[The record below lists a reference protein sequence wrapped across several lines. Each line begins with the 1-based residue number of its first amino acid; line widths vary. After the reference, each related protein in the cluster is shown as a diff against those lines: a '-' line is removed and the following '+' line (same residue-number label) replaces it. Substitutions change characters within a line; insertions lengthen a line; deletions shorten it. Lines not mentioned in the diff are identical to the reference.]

1 MEQIREQFGSIDGN
15 IVDLYK
21 LINNHGT
28 SISILSYGAA
38 WHEWWFDGQNILLT
52 GESIEDYVGYSLNK
66 IIGRT
71 SGRTAHGQFYIHNK
85 KVNIPI
91 NASPNAIHGGRFG
104 FSNQFFD
111 LKFFDQDAIKATYM
125 AREAVDGYPGN
136 LLVEVIYRLKND
148 NTVTIEISGTQ
159 SLRDGVFNPT
169 SHTFFNLNDSSSLEL
184 ANHDLLVSS
193 DMIAVNN
200 QNGSYSEIKKL
211 SGKDLKNFSKGKDI
225 ETVLKNIDGNG
236 LDDAY
241 VFDCQNDFRASL
253 RNKRTGLNLSLFGDT
268 NALVVYTANAFNCS
282 QKFTRGEGK
291 PWMGVALESQMI
303 PNSENTK
310 IDNVVIHNGE
320 TVSRQIIYKLTR

>member
-21 LINNHGT
+21 LINNRGT

-38 WHEWWFDGQNILLT
+38 WHEWWFGGQNILLT
-52 GESIEDYVGYSLNK
+52 GESIEDYIGYSLNK

-71 SGRTAHGQFYIHNK
+71 SGRTEHGQFYIHNK
-85 KVNIPI
+85 KINIPI

-104 FSNQFFD
+104 LSNQLFD
-111 LKFFDQDAIKATYM
+111 LEFLNQDGIKATYM

-136 LLVEVIYRLKND
+136 LLVEVIYRLKNN

-169 SHTFFNLNDSSSLEL
+169 SHTFFNLNDNSSSEL
-184 ANHDLLVSS
+184 SNHDLLVSS

-211 SGKDLKNFSKGKDI
+211 SEKDVKNFSEGKDI
-225 ETVLKNIDGNG
+225 QTVLNNIDDNG
-236 LDDAY
+236 LDDVY
-241 VFDCQNDFRASL
+241 VFDRQTDFRASIK
-253 RNKRTGLNLSLFGDT
+253 NKQSGLTLSLYGDT
-268 NALVVYTANAFNCS
+268 NALVVYTANTFNRY

-291 PWMGVALESQMI
+291 PFMGIALESQMI
-303 PNSENTK
+303 PNSENKK
-310 IDNVVIHNGE
+310 IDDVVIRDGE
-320 TVSRQIIYKLTR
+320 TVRRKIIYKLTC